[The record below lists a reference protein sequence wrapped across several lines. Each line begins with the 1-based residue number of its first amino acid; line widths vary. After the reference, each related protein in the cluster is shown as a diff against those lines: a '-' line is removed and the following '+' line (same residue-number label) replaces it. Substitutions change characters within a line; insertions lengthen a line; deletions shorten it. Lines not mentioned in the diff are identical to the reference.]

1 MLTFLSEFAF
11 ALAAILALG
20 LAGGLAVLP
29 FCERRRFVV
38 LLAPMCGL
46 LLLPIPTILIYSAI
60 QISLLR
66 ATLITLTVL
75 WVLTIASLMRW
86 RPTPE
91 DLVVSLVLT
100 LPVAALAV
108 WISEIS
114 AILEGA
120 PSFLFMHGTDQAG
133 YAQLA
138 DWLLTHSATQPPAL
152 APDRPY
158 ESWPNLML
166 NDDPRLGSFVL
177 LAMTAAAR
185 GTSGLFAYDSACAIA
200 LVVAV
205 LAVAA
210 VYARTPLVLL
220 LLTAALLTSVWF
232 ELGRAGYLGRVLGYP
247 GALFI
252 FGLLA
257 TSPKLSLWS
266 VATLALFALSTA
278 TRHAGLATALI
289 LCAVGGP
296 YVLLRGLFEYE
307 TSRHSRDTMDRL
319 VALVLM
325 VLLAFSSNGMFGLP
339 RPFAALSG
347 VTLAGVWTASILPRI
362 FDVQS
367 PYLDFATQPAF
378 W

>member
-1 MLTFLSEFAF
+1 
-11 ALAAILALG
+11 
-20 LAGGLAVLP
+20 
-29 FCERRRFVV
+29 
-38 LLAPMCGL
+38 
-46 LLLPIPTILIYSAI
+46 
-60 QISLLR
+60 
-66 ATLITLTVL
+66 
-75 WVLTIASLMRW
+75 
-86 RPTPE
+86 
-91 DLVVSLVLT
+91 
-100 LPVAALAV
+100 
-108 WISEIS
+108 
-114 AILEGA
+114 
-120 PSFLFMHGTDQAG
+120 
-133 YAQLA
+133 
-138 DWLLTHSATQPPAL
+138 
-152 APDRPY
+152 
-158 ESWPNLML
+158 PNLML

-232 ELGRAGYLGRVLGYP
+232 ELGRAGYLGRVLGYR

-362 FDVQS
+362 FDEQS

-378 W
+378 WIPTATALAAGSQFAIIIVAVVLRNAVAAALSGGTLLLTLLLYLADRGWIGAQLMGVI